1 MVTLQN
7 RHSSWV
13 SLYHVKSNFEEFIF
27 TVFLRFLH
35 FILIYPFRPESGSM
49 HFDWE
54 NAFQDKNY
62 QCLFSAFYIP
72 EYRKLC
78 SLMFRTS
85 LCSEHVCVL
94 NHVWLFATLWT
105 VARQA
110 PLCMGLFMEEY
121 WSGLPLPS
129 PGDLPSPSTEPVSSI
144 SCTCRQILYHWATW
158 SSEQV

>member
-1 MVTLQN
+1 
-7 RHSSWV
+7 
-13 SLYHVKSNFEEFIF
+13 
-27 TVFLRFLH
+27 
-35 FILIYPFRPESGSM
+35 M

-62 QCLFSAFYIP
+62 QCLFSALYIP

-144 SCTCRQILYHWATW
+144 SCTWRQILYLLNHQVSPRILKWVPYPFSRG
-158 SSEQV
+158 SSWPRIQTGSPALQRDSLPAELK